1 MEELL
6 AANADAA
13 QELRGVAMLDVPAF
27 DPDGPPRTFI
37 SNRSSSS
44 AMMSEAMRRRANVLW
59 RALYPRTA
67 PPTTAAVAT
76 SSKNGVGADA
86 ATQTDPPCHDVVRQG
101 IVTVVS
107 NTSGEATSKPSASA
121 SSGMLTHKRARDGDD
136 IVSVNPEQLKARSAL
151 VVSKAAAEEAEARK
165 YSPPPKWRLAKVLV
179 GHQGWVWATA
189 VEPGNKWFATGSFDA
204 IIKVWDL
211 ETGVL
216 KMNLT
221 GHKEAV
227 RSISLSKV
235 SPYMFSGS
243 DDHSVKCW
251 DLERNEVVREFFGH
265 KSATVRVF
273 DLRSRAVVHT
283 MLGHTDSVMSLVV
296 QQEEPQ
302 VISGGSDGFIYLWDL
317 ASGKPLQ
324 RLTRHKKPVR
334 GLAFTAAGDALVSC
348 GADEVRVW
356 KLPSGHFVTNASTRV
371 LDGHKS
377 RPATSASAGGADEV
391 GSTRTASDD
400 VSYCSYASASGSGH
414 ERVTR
419 ILVVGEASVGK
430 TLLIRR
436 LCDHIFG
443 DTSITSTDELA
454 DDDLG
459 PKWGPTVGIAVDA
472 LKRTTTVL
480 DDTVTIPN
488 VAMSTPYDTAAMTR
502 YTAPPSNLHSGENGN
517 YPSCSVYGT
526 PCSTAAT
533 EDQTAASPPRRQTV
547 LQTVEFHELGGT
559 HGYRDV
565 ARMLLRNIH
574 YDGVM
579 FVYHR
584 RSLTST
590 LYLKEWYRWIRS
602 VLSAS
607 PDIGS
612 DYGAEANKPAKSSKT
627 MPRFMLVGTQLPGD
641 ELPAAVA
648 GLAKTTAETLHMACG
663 AISDETLLDGNLEVK
678 LRALQSPQTLTQRR
692 GVRHALG
699 KVLRRLAWPYHV
711 WWCVSHPF
719 FLLSKQYQEE
729 LGPRSRL
736 GACGSRVVER
746 FVWLLYQAEQALMY
760 VMAVI
765 LFGPY
770 QEAVV
775 LGHSRLKQTLE
786 EMLKDE
792 LCVSQAHVC
801 RLDSNMSLQSSLDD
815 VVAFFDI
822 LLRQDAPDEGR

>member
-1 MEELL
+1 M
-6 AANADAA
+6 
-13 QELRGVAMLDVPAF
+13 
-27 DPDGPPRTFI
+27 
-37 SNRSSSS
+37 
-44 AMMSEAMRRRANVLW
+44 
-59 RALYPRTA
+59 
-67 PPTTAAVAT
+67 
-76 SSKNGVGADA
+76 
-86 ATQTDPPCHDVVRQG
+86 
-101 IVTVVS
+101 
-107 NTSGEATSKPSASA
+107 TSG
-121 SSGMLTHKRARDGDD
+121 
-136 IVSVNPEQLKARSAL
+136 
-151 VVSKAAAEEAEARK
+151 
-165 YSPPPKWRLAKVLV
+165 
-179 GHQGWVWATA
+179 
-189 VEPGNKWFATGSFDA
+189 
-204 IIKVWDL
+204 
-211 ETGVL
+211 
-216 KMNLT
+216 
-221 GHKEAV
+221 
-227 RSISLSKV
+227 
-235 SPYMFSGS
+235 
-243 DDHSVKCW
+243 
-251 DLERNEVVREFFGH
+251 
-265 KSATVRVF
+265 
-273 DLRSRAVVHT
+273 
-283 MLGHTDSVMSLVV
+283 
-296 QQEEPQ
+296 
-302 VISGGSDGFIYLWDL
+302 
-317 ASGKPLQ
+317 
-324 RLTRHKKPVR
+324 
-334 GLAFTAAGDALVSC
+334 
-348 GADEVRVW
+348 
-356 KLPSGHFVTNASTRV
+356 
-371 LDGHKS
+371 
-377 RPATSASAGGADEV
+377 
-391 GSTRTASDD
+391 
-400 VSYCSYASASGSGH
+400 YCSYASASGSGH

-443 DTSITSTDELA
+443 DTSITSTDEVSAPESPYQSQSAVA

-502 YTAPPSNLHSGENGN
+502 YTAPPSNFHSGENGN

-526 PCSTAAT
+526 PCSTSGYGGSNSVLQYRGQGFVGSNTSFALPHLVAS
-533 EDQTAASPPRRQTV
+533 ASPPRRQTV

-641 ELPAAVA
+641 ELPAAAA